1 MLAAVEGLEF
11 GAVERAGFWKEFGE
25 LGERGERG
33 FPFFGNAGTHANRGP
48 VCFKLVHLF
57 GCPCSVGIG
66 ISNPGWFVS
75 EARCRAL
82 RDERVTE

>member
-1 MLAAVEGLEF
+1 MEGLEF
-11 GAVERAGFWKEFGE
+11 GAVERAGGC
-25 LGERGERG
+25 GTGDERGERG
-33 FPFFGNAGTHANRGP
+33 FPFFGNGGTNTSRGP